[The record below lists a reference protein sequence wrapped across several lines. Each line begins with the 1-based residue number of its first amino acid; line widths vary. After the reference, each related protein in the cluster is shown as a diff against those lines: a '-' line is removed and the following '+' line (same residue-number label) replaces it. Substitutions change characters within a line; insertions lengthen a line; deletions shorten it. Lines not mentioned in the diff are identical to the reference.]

1 MGNAKP
7 KNDQNTKKCKRVSAS
22 LNGVIAEQYTL
33 DGWFVKVK
41 PIFSL
46 DPKNAFAYNWPSIE
60 FSFVKKGSN
69 GEGFDIYMDMDI
81 FDLWADD
88 VLDKT
93 FMRNI
98 ESERAAKKQYPEI
111 YKYVTGSNGEKSVG
125 FCPGRNGSSIVI
137 NGCTVKDGKK
147 VYGNVPVSYD
157 WIRTLMKWYRRVTKS
172 YYSMMTD
179 LIIKGMTSNWN
190 YNSQSVDDMVE
201 YDGNSTQNRPDAPKQ
216 ASKTEQTEI
225 PADKPENAVKKPN
238 TDYKKMEVVTSTV
251 LKEYGSKNNLCFKA
265 YAKNNKEYV
274 FVVDPAFID
283 QSYKESW
290 ERFRNE
296 TGNADK
302 VKATI
307 FYVEVGN
314 RLLVKGIA

>member
-1 MGNAKP
+1 MGTTKS
-7 KNDQNTKKCKRVSAS
+7 KNDQNTKQCKRVSAS

-46 DPKNAFAYNWPSIE
+46 DSKNAFAYNWPSIE

-98 ESERAAKKQYPEI
+98 ESERAAGKQYPET
-111 YKYVTGSNGEKSVG
+111 YKYITGSNGEKSVG
-125 FCPGRNGSSIVI
+125 FCPSRNGSFIVI

-147 VYGNVPVSYD
+147 VFGNVPVSYD
-157 WIRTLMKWYRRVTKS
+157 WIRTLMKWYRRVTKP

-190 YNSQSVDDMVE
+190 YNSQNIDDMVE
-201 YDGNSTQNRPDAPKQ
+201 YDGNNTQNCPDAPKQ
-216 ASKTEQTEI
+216 TNI
-225 PADKPENAVKKPN
+225 PADKSEKAVKKPDTN
-238 TDYKKMEVVTSTV
+238 YKKMEIITSTV
-251 LKEYGSKNNLCFKA
+251 LQKYGSKNNLCFKA

-274 FVVDPAFID
+274 FIADPNFID
-283 QSYKESW
+283 QSYMESW
-290 ERFRNE
+290 ERFRTE
-296 TGNADK
+296 TGNTDK
-302 VKATI
+302 IKATVLYI
-307 FYVEVGN
+307 EVGN